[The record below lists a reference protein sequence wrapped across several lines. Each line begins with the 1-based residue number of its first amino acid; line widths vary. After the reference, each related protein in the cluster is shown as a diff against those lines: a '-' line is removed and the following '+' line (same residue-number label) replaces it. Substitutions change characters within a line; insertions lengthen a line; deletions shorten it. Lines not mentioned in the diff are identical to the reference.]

1 MASSSEIFSSVV
13 AGKIQN
19 LASTSSRKREKI
31 SDISGSSSSILDEVI
46 RNNYLDSVP
55 TRIEQGE
62 SSFLNEGTNRV
73 TFQGLDKKGTD
84 ADSGYFSM
92 GDKKAGLRALGIDAP
107 ETSFYNKESKGRKTQ
122 KEHYARLWNVPED
135 RITDDIIFSMGR
147 RTEEAFDIVASK
159 GQQGGDIVADATYDP
174 TSLKWSTDK
183 RTKATVINPFTGTDI
198 YGAMNTPEFNTRWF
212 KDTPEQNEIRA
223 KYEAEHGNDYSRFK
237 MPNEGKVVGTTQ
249 HGKPAFYLNGEIVS
263 EKSTTLQVGGKWV
276 NVPTIWDGKQ
286 YSDDEV
292 AVMLARGDIEPTSVH
307 KSEKEAGI
315 AAKARSQQIDYGQ
328 NEKSEYVDSMGE
340 PITRK
345 AFIRHQTLVNSLEGK
360 DTYWEVFEDSV
371 SSGVDNLQ
379 ATGYGFA
386 ALLADATGNTEFAT
400 KMLEHYLSNIDEAQR
415 NSANLPAIEDID
427 WLGNPDMAL
436 RKLVALL
443 GEAMPSII
451 EIGGVAL
458 AAYFTAGAA
467 VPIYGSLRYG
477 AGKGAQYMGK
487 KYVNKQI
494 GKKALQKIKN
504 RSASVG
510 GYMAANVMETGGIY
524 GDVAVAGHRDARAIT
539 MSLAGGSAAAALE
552 MFYPLKVLKKMG
564 LGNQGT
570 KALYKSFRKNG
581 AGQVFKVIG
590 KEMAAGGLTEGTT
603 EALQFVIEEATQ
615 DLIKNG
621 HLPDMTSSQF
631 LWGMANSFVAGLV
644 PGAAISGSVSTAS
657 QLSKQIDGDRKFT
670 DEQTAQILQEAVE
683 AGEATADMTEQEL
696 IANEKKLG
704 AAITK
709 IEESEGLNLGDLNV
723 DGMNNLEKAFAYIE
737 ALKPTQNEDGTVDAP
752 ISTPETEA
760 IKNELITAIKEFS
773 TNDSRVQAR
782 KEYKT
787 DGIRLD
793 AEVKAINDKFDALE
807 AKFPDRKEKYD
818 AERARLINIKQR
830 KANNRVEPTNVNQRK
845 TARAETKVV
854 RTTIEKSIKK
864 LNAISRKLKDTN
876 LSKKHRKRLEQER
889 NNLGK
894 HITDLQD
901 NTILS
906 KTSSKQIERTLSSF
920 NFQHKS
926 ANLDKDTQLQ
936 SDVQAFDTLDKN
948 ASNAIS
954 ALDNEDSTT
963 KEKLDAM
970 NAFFNDYG
978 KALNARDRTIVAI
991 GEATDK
997 VELKNLKK
1005 GLADMDAKI
1014 AGVEVAYEKTT
1025 TYKPAKPSTATAKA
1039 TDVLYSLLPINDKTL
1054 KELKGLKDQLSDTE
1068 KELLDAHINLAK
1080 TKNTLDKH
1088 TNETKNIHQV
1098 RDDVLL
1104 GTDKQFTGFLSYL
1117 KLFEEGK
1124 DVISDV
1130 NYFIGSLK
1138 DKLKVFRKA
1147 YNIVKNGGKVW
1158 INKETLAIV
1167 TTEPARVK
1175 NDKGVLV
1182 ENLDEYW
1189 WVTNKS
1195 SKLIH
1200 YINAEIKF
1208 GEAVASLIN
1217 TSEQLAPGRAKQV
1230 KEDEALRQSAE
1241 LLAKQQQKTQ
1251 PDTGDLENIEIEET
1265 KPKPVVKKQAE
1276 TVKFQAGTAVI
1287 IRDFTKHTGEEIE
1300 DHDDFDLVFG
1310 TVESINTDT
1319 STATVAVTWDGG
1331 VVDTYD
1337 IPLHALEAETVEKGE
1352 TKPAPEVKA
1361 PTKEPEKKS
1370 TKLEDYINTLGK
1382 QIQKVKDEIES
1393 YRDKNGKL
1401 PKALTYVNQLLA
1413 KLDSLQDKEAVAK
1426 RQSVVV
1432 INNLL
1437 SKFQEGFLKIKD
1449 SAFTSFDI
1457 FVTAHAKRDS
1467 FYTRNPLTSLLDKDG
1482 GSKVVKEMLKKLKVT
1497 DQKFI
1502 DYLGEYFLEYRKA
1515 FTDTLLE
1522 PEHAKNN
1529 PNRDSEDGA
1538 FTQRTLLNY
1547 LYVDTDGVR
1556 TLPDEVIFAMMM
1568 TSLDWMSINQ
1578 FNAEVTDKQAIAL
1591 LLYGDRKH
1599 PVTNAEFRQFGNMG
1613 ILWNNAVTE
1622 MGADI
1627 FNNLNI
1633 KVDSESFNGLKIQ
1646 ELTYDILESIDENG
1660 TVIKDPSIG
1669 KELQIALGQMALV
1682 IASTV
1687 HTKNSKLG
1695 HDGIVK
1701 IHHTKYSH
1709 PEFMHDDK
1717 LKKLVG
1723 STNLTKKQTIAIEK
1737 DQIRRIKTIKFP
1749 LLDGTYKDV
1758 HGLEDVIETF
1768 KSNKKNITLINGTE
1782 SRLAEPLLSP
1792 SKKIQKY
1799 VRNSFIALPAKVQ
1812 KLIEKLQNVEWV
1824 GKQEALGLF
1833 DLIDDDNMDVILDI
1847 QDIETKHDESVE
1859 GYKTSNE
1866 DKRKDVKQVK
1876 DYIKQGLQSFWFK
1889 YVAQK
1894 QHRVRIDSN
1903 GINGQRS
1910 KIHRALFMPK
1920 SADVLIESEL
1930 DRALYQVSIAQA
1942 FGYGIDKNG
1951 LKGSLVEF
1959 DRILEVTHDIVAL
1972 IKAGDVKGPAFN
1984 KALAKL
1990 LKEGDISPS
1999 MHVIEALAS
2008 LAKHHPTKPFK
2019 SAKLGIETDG
2029 ITNGYAIALMQ
2040 FYGVPDELLD
2050 NGTDEEIAEHLAQA
2064 FARVGVMVKPG
2075 ETMEKFIE
2083 RGELD
2088 VYESLA
2094 SFIQKTLASKDA
2106 LTDINAERSKAEG
2119 EITKDNL
2126 KFLPVIHGD
2135 LWDSA
2140 KDSISKFGRNLAK
2153 NPLMISGYGAQ
2164 INKIIQ
2170 NLAADIIPKI
2180 YNDIAE
2186 LQTKYNN
2193 AVSESDKAAVVAE
2206 ATKYEEALSSFIQVG
2221 KDKNIPIVAM
2231 LKKDELKSFTLDKKQ
2246 SYTIQKDFKDIFTP
2260 AITTALDQFITP
2272 LAKARDAIIK
2282 SGDIQYRAFKH
2293 EFYKALKA
2301 QAIVRGFTD
2310 TKEYKDFKT
2319 DLERQRYFLRKL
2331 TLTEQKA
2338 IAESLATTY
2347 MPLVYGKWSSD
2358 DTLIQIIKDIRSEGD
2373 AQRNTINF
2381 KGQQIQRAVKQGK
2394 KFKVVETIER
2404 FSVDSSNFQREYV
2417 TPSVSAYTNTIQNI
2431 DSVILGEALLENPEV
2446 LAIFDAIMSNVTDAL
2461 DNSNEYNE
2469 AFRDVALNFSVLEK
2483 ALERTLAVKK
2493 ELSKEAI
2500 DAVNKDYRENSHEA
2514 TQLLAQLETIK
2525 DPAERAIKQ
2534 QQIDALGFD
2543 TIEMGFHEEVARV
2556 ARMKNIMA
2564 QVFGNEWLENATISQ
2579 MYLPETLQDIA
2590 DGTLKIEDVKA
2601 ETKATKQKTTTTQQD
2616 TSTNDTPTVV
2626 HKKGAFTKLIKRFDE
2641 IKAAIKRDEKASKR
2655 FGWISTWYGP
2665 VDYVYSG
2672 VTHEA
2677 QEMPK
2682 AFANIARQLEKELGH
2697 PEGYFN
2703 SALMNIFPKG
2713 KGIGKHAD
2721 DESIYIRDTGTI
2733 GSVATISLGGTSE
2746 VSIIPNDGTE
2756 AQVYNIESGDLY
2768 TMPDGD
2774 FQVINKHA
2782 VGKATAPRISMTF
2795 RHIPRSQVPKTVNA
2809 KIELEGLRGT
2819 NLTPEII
2826 DGFKNAKDAAIQL
2839 ANSKHQ
2845 TKYIRYIAKAIIPL
2859 IRDDTKISRDFDK
2872 YPSPDGD
2879 NRAYYSSINNIIV
2892 IDSLDNSRILLHEL
2906 IHAAT
2911 DRLLR
2916 NVENPLS
2923 PDSRNLT
2930 NRQKNAIK
2938 QMFKFKLQLEKVFRA
2953 DVKNGTIDSKSAY
2966 FVEYLLTGAMPEQE
2980 LLDITGELATD
2991 QEKLGEFL
2999 TQILTDPWVQNY
3011 LKTKD
3016 FIGDKT
3022 LWNKFTEIV
3031 RNLLG
3036 LESNTLLDEA
3046 LSVSLE
3052 AIESLQETETVI
3064 PEFTPEEAYKLFE
3077 DDEGNDVLT
3086 NAGQTNAINKMKEWW
3101 DSEDKLFVLA
3111 GRGGTGKT
3119 TIVSKALQELGVDK
3133 NRVKFALP
3141 THKAKKVISNATDGY
3156 SEDQFTTLAS
3166 LLGQTKRYD
3175 KRTGSFFFARDD
3187 DKFAS
3192 SIRRLQK
3199 DQTKLIVIDEVSMV
3213 SEQFSDEIVKLSK
3226 KLDIRVIFMGDNVQ
3240 LPPIEDTKGKI
3251 SLSAVFDN
3259 VMGFNQKIDLG
3270 INTDHYVKLT
3280 ERMRQGKD
3288 SPILGITDILANTIE
3303 YIFRNAK
3310 TYDGSPKQVGFV
3322 LPIVPENGRQDGV
3335 HYAEGTIAGGPT
3347 DATIDTFVK
3356 EYTKDPANV
3365 KYIHF
3370 NKESKP
3376 RTISIRSR
3384 IREKLFPEVENA
3396 GDLTVLPFIK
3406 GERIVLGE
3414 SVATVD
3420 GNTAK
3425 LSTDLHN
3432 GDEVTVIQELNE
3444 ARISVEVGG
3453 QYKKTYYGVPVKTL
3467 QVKTDSGVIHHLVF
3481 EDGKLTKR
3489 VIHKQM
3495 SEGQQK
3501 YNMENK
3507 VVAEVTTAEV
3517 SAAYLIN
3524 THKAQGSTYK
3534 TVYIDYEN
3542 IMGNQGSPDWL
3553 TKLSS
3558 LYVATSRP
3566 SERLVLVGTGDL
3578 EFGAEGKDL
3587 PENTKIAEDLEQ
3599 GEVVNKDSDTLGSL
3613 DNAVDAEAKEIY
3625 RTNSLKTT
3633 AQNIFNKLN
3642 NIWTGYYPNSQEKEA
3657 QASHLQRVL
3666 DEIILPTGTALDN
3679 TTVVLKKS
3687 EIKAQGEVS
3696 LGSENVTVHINKY
3709 APNSYSEQTAQEV
3722 YLHELIHILT
3732 SSKLAKDEKFKSEV
3746 TEIRNAVKAELD
3758 KMANPYEIFLHK
3770 DADGKVIYLTDKDA
3784 EIEAAKQQYNYVFGD
3799 TMPDEHYLDEF
3810 LAYALTNKHLVK
3822 QLSSMSANVVPLWD
3836 RESGANVVTKIV
3848 DLLTEVVTRISN
3860 VLNKKSRPAN
3870 LEMEIFNLTKDMV
3883 TVSHERSGTIR
3894 HAIRKQ
3900 QLTKKYDSANEIV
3913 SDFLKD
3919 AAAKGLKV
3927 TSDAYIKGVD
3937 KLTKDG
3943 KIDNFLANV
3952 LYDTKLAALMTSTY
3966 GEFVNKHPELQ
3977 ARLDKAFQY
3986 FKPNLRHNI
3995 AALKADAFGGID
4007 QDFIKLMYKSQKEV
4021 DKARVAYKEL
4031 TEKSL
4036 LTAFLDLESLTDNE
4050 KDSITRVLLKSD
4062 FSVLEASG
4070 AYSMEAAIGLLT
4082 DGKQLAVEI
4091 AKYEDTLDIA
4101 GNKHYAV
4108 QSSELA
4114 KFMMTGKVHNRNQY
4128 KNAHM
4133 IVKTNPN
4140 KRTHQG
4146 NKKAEIQDMD
4156 VYVTL
4161 LALQDASYSPRKD
4174 VANVAAREFALDS
4187 THNGITHIIHHH
4199 IAFKQES
4206 LKTGFNG
4213 NPALMTKGYISTITD
4228 PDIQIEFAP
4237 KDDATQLDMKKKGY
4251 IFVDNFEVITG
4262 LHDSNYG
4269 IYVIK
4274 NNPDIM
4280 RTKGIASVTSKHH
4293 AGTSFKEIIGRN
4305 VEAEGQINAVFRKWR
4320 KKQTQTQNTLDAHH
4334 TMLPIINEEGKIVDY
4349 SIHMHHVMMER
4360 LLKQKLAFNEVMPT
4374 MYSHQQDKVASE
4386 KINKEAMDLLYQHT
4400 QLNYAKAPHKFVNI
4414 LDGKYREEYF
4424 DVLPR
4429 ATRNYILYI
4438 AKRDNKKNKQIFNVE
4453 QKLLDV
4459 VFGYKMPS
4467 ISNTILFSKSFKA
4480 QRYAKVVEKL
4490 IFETVALAKVA
4501 IVIKIPIVPMV
4512 NFTSNFVTSMMY
4524 GVPPGYLI
4532 KKWREGYKELVKYQ
4546 EDAHKLQLLELDRL
4560 GNPKLRNDP
4569 QIDKRIKRLTAKL
4582 NKNKVAKFIDAG
4594 LFNSITE
4601 DINQNDFT
4609 YRHKAA
4615 SKIKGSVIGQK
4626 FDGLF
4631 KGKVLD
4637 VANQAYMGEKTAT
4650 FKTMMHF
4657 TQVSDFIARYA
4668 MYSYDTEVKNMNK
4681 DKAYKQMVETFVN
4694 YDQPLNRYLQ
4704 YGNDSG
4710 LLFFV
4715 KYWIRIQRA
4724 TFNLVKEKP
4733 LNVGL
4738 LWIAN
4743 GMLDLDIETIMESS
4757 VLTGNF
4763 FPTEGGIVK
4772 VLGEV
4777 IIPPGVEIL
4786 SGEGF

>member
-13 AGKIQN
+13 AGKIQS
-19 LASTSSRKREKI
+19 LASTSTRKREKL
-31 SDISGSSSSILDEVI
+31 SDISGNSTTFLEEAI
-46 RNNYLDSVP
+46 RNSYLDNVS
-55 TRIEQGE
+55 TRIEQGN
-62 SSFLNEGTNRV
+62 SNFLEQGTNRV
-73 TFQGLDKKGTD
+73 TFKNLQGKGTD
-84 ADSGYFSM
+84 ADSGYFTL
-92 GDKKAGLRALGIDAP
+92 GDKEAGLRALGIDAP
-107 ETSFYNKESKGRKTQ
+107 ETSFYKAESKGRDSQ
-122 KEHYARLWNVPED
+122 RAHYAKLWNVPED
-135 RITDDIIFSMGR
+135 RITNDVIFAMGKR
-147 RTEEAFDIVASK
+147 SEELFDKVASE
-159 GQQGGDIVADATYDP
+159 GQDINNGIVADATYDP

-183 RTKATVINPFTGTDI
+183 RTKATLTNPFTGVDI
-198 YGAMNTPEFNTRWF
+198 YNAMNTPEFNTRWF
-212 KDTPEQNEIRA
+212 DNTPEQNEIRS
-223 KYEAEHGNDYSRFK
+223 KYEAENGSNYSNFK
-237 MPNEGKVVGTTQ
+237 MPNEGQVVGNTQ
-249 HGKPAFYLNGEIVS
+249 FGRPAFYLNGEIVS
-263 EKSTTLQVGGKWV
+263 EKSTTLEVDGKWV

-307 KSEKEAGI
+307 KSEKEARI
-315 AAKARSQQIDYGQ
+315 AAKARSMTVDYGQ
-328 NEKSEYVDSMGE
+328 LKTGQYVDSMGQ

-345 AFIRHQTLVNSLEGK
+345 AYERKQALVNSLEGK
-360 DTYWEVFEDSV
+360 DTYWEVFEDSF

-400 KMLEHYLSNIDEAQR
+400 KMLEHYLDNIDEAQR
-415 NSANLPAIEDID
+415 NGAHLPPIEEVD
-427 WLGNPDMAL
+427 WSNPDAAL
-436 RKLVALL
+436 RKLVGLL

-458 AAYFTAGAA
+458 AAYFTGGAVA
-467 VPIYGSLRYG
+467 VGYGSLRYA
-477 AGKGAQYMGK
+477 AGKGAEYMGK

-494 GKKALQKIKN
+494 RKKQLQKIKN

-510 GYMAANVMETGGIY
+510 GYLAANVMETGGIY
-524 GDVAVAGHRDARAIT
+524 GDVAVAGHRDAKAIT
-539 MSLAGGSAAAALE
+539 MSLAGGSAAATLE

-570 KALYKSFRKNG
+570 KTLYSSFRKNG

-603 EALQFVIEEATQ
+603 EALQFVIEEAAQ

-621 HLPDMTSSQF
+621 HLPDMASSQF

-644 PGAAISGSVSTAS
+644 PGSVISGTTTTTS

-670 DEQTAQILQEAVE
+670 DEQTAQILQEAIE
-683 AGEATADMTEQEL
+683 AGKNTAGMSEQEIL
-696 IANEKKLG
+696 INEQKLDS
-704 AAITK
+704 ALSQL
-709 IEESEGLNLGDLNV
+709 EQNESLDFSGLDTEGMDNLQ
-723 DGMNNLEKAFAYIE
+723 KAFAYVDSLTTSQNAENANESDVSTVEIE
-737 ALKPTQNEDGTVDAP
+737 SA
-752 ISTPETEA
+752 
-760 IKNELITAIKEFS
+760 KNELIMAIKEFS
-773 TNDSRVQAR
+773 TNDSTVQAR
-782 KEYKT
+782 KEYAT
-787 DGIRLD
+787 DGVRLT
-793 AEVKAINDKFDALE
+793 AEIKAINDKFDALE

-830 KANNRVEPTNVNQRK
+830 KANNRVEPTNVKQRK

-854 RTTIEKSIKK
+854 RTAIEKSIKK
-864 LNAISRKLKDTN
+864 LNAISRKLKDTS

-894 HITDLQD
+894 HINDLQG
-901 NTILS
+901 NTVLS
-906 KTSSKQIERTLSSF
+906 KTSSKQIERTLQSF
-920 NFQHKS
+920 DFQHKS
-926 ANLDKDTQLQ
+926 ANLDKDEQLQ

-948 ASNAIS
+948 AADAIS
-954 ALDNEDSTT
+954 VLDNEDSTT

-970 NAFFNDYG
+970 NAFFVDYG
-978 KALNARDRTIVAI
+978 KALNARDRLIAAI
-991 GEATDK
+991 GIATDK
-997 VELKNLKK
+997 VEIKNLKK
-1005 GLADMDAKI
+1005 GLADIDAKI
-1014 AGVEVAYEKTT
+1014 AGVELAYEKTT
-1025 TYKPAKPSTATAKA
+1025 SYKPAKPSTATAKT
-1039 TDVLYSLLPINDKTL
+1039 TDVLYSLFPINDKTL

-1068 KELLDAHINLAK
+1068 KELLDAHIKLAK

-1117 KLFEEGK
+1117 RLFEEGK

-1138 DKLKVFRKA
+1138 DKLVVFRKA

-1167 TTEPARVK
+1167 TTEPAKVK

-1200 YINAEIKF
+1200 YINAEINF

-1217 TSEQLAPGRAKQV
+1217 TSEQLAPGRAKQI

-1265 KPKPVVKKQAE
+1265 KPKPVVKK
-1276 TVKFQAGTAVI
+1276 
-1287 IRDFTKHTGEEIE
+1287 
-1300 DHDDFDLVFG
+1300 
-1310 TVESINTDT
+1310 
-1319 STATVAVTWDGG
+1319 
-1331 VVDTYD
+1331 
-1337 IPLHALEAETVEKGE
+1337 
-1352 TKPAPEVKA
+1352 TKPVVKKETEEKS
-1361 PTKEPEKKS
+1361 PTKEPEILIFYFPNGVPIEVDTRTMEISDEGTIRVTDPTTGEVFLVDNSELVSKNPRDPKFELFPGYWGGTETDLAKLSDEELESAITRVDEKLNNRFNAGQPEYTMYANLNALKFERQRRNGKTVKILKIGETATKQSEKKA
-1370 TKLEDYINTLGK
+1370 TKLEIYINKLGR
-1382 QIQKVKDEIES
+1382 QIQKIKDEIES
-1393 YRDKNGKL
+1393 LRDKNGKL

-1437 SKFQEGFLKIKD
+1437 SKFQDGFLKIKD

-1457 FVTAHAKRDS
+1457 FVAAHAKRDS
-1467 FYTRNPLTSLLDKDG
+1467 FYTRNPLKSLLDKDG
-1482 GSKVVKEMLKKLKVT
+1482 GSTVVTKMLKDIGVT

-1502 DYLGEYFLEYRKA
+1502 NYLGEYFLEYRKA

-1522 PEHAKNN
+1522 PKHDKNN
-1529 PNRDSEDGA
+1529 PNRDSKDGA

-1547 LYVDTDGVR
+1547 LYVDIDGVR

-1578 FNAEVTDKQAIAL
+1578 FNSEVTDKQAIAL
-1591 LLYGDRKH
+1591 LIYGDRKH

-1613 ILWNNAVTE
+1613 ILWNSATTE
-1622 MGADI
+1622 MGVDI

-1633 KVDSESFNGLKIQ
+1633 KVDAESLNGLKIQ
-1646 ELTYDILESIDENG
+1646 ELTYDILESVDKNG

-1669 KELQIALGQMALV
+1669 KELQVALGQMALV

-1687 HTKNSKLG
+1687 HTKDSKLG

-1701 IHHTKYSH
+1701 IHHTTYSH
-1709 PEFMHDDK
+1709 VEFMQNAE
-1717 LKKLVG
+1717 LKKIVG
-1723 STNLTKKQTIAIEK
+1723 NTNLTKKQKIAIEK
-1737 DQIRRIKTIKFP
+1737 DQARRIKTIKFP

-1758 HGLEDVIETF
+1758 HGLEDVIESF

-1792 SKKIQKY
+1792 SKNIQKY
-1799 VRNSFIALPAKVQ
+1799 VRNSFIALPDKVQ
-1812 KLIEKLQNVEWV
+1812 KLIEKLQNVEWI

-1833 DLIDDDNMDVILDI
+1833 DLVDDTNMDILLDI
-1847 QDIETKHDESVE
+1847 QDIETKHDESVD

-1876 DYIKQGLQSFWFK
+1876 DYIKQGSQSFWFK
-1889 YVAQK
+1889 YIAQK

-1920 SADVLIESEL
+1920 SADVLIKSEL

-1942 FGYGIDKNG
+1942 LGYGIDKNG

-1959 DRILEVTHDIVAL
+1959 DRILEVTNDIVEL

-1990 LKEGDISPS
+1990 LKDGDISSS

-2008 LAKHHPTKPFK
+2008 LAKYHPTKSFK
-2019 SAKLGIETDG
+2019 TAKLGVETDG
-2029 ITNGYAIALMQ
+2029 ITNGYAIALLQ

-2106 LTDINAERSKAEG
+2106 LIDINAERSKKEG

-2126 KFLPVIHGD
+2126 DALTIIHGD

-2231 LKKDELKSFTLDKKQ
+2231 LKKDELKSFTLDKRQ

-2260 AITTALDQFITP
+2260 AITTALDEFIKP

-2293 EFYKALKA
+2293 EYTKALKV
-2301 QAIVRGFTD
+2301 QADKRGVAV
-2310 TKEYKDFKT
+2310 E
-2319 DLERQRYFLRKL
+2319 KL

-2338 IAESLATTY
+2338 IAESLAVEL
-2347 MPLVYGKWSSD
+2347 MPLVYGPWSSD
-2358 DTLIQIIKDIRSEGD
+2358 DTLIQIIKDIRLENSSNRNDVLFKE
-2373 AQRNTINF
+2373 QR
-2381 KGQQIQRAVKQGK
+2381 IQFAVKNGK
-2394 KFKVVETIER
+2394 KFKVVNTTGKKSIIA
-2404 FSVDSSNFQREYV
+2404 SNFQREYV

-2483 ALERTLAVKK
+2483 ALERTLAVKGN
-2493 ELSKEAI
+2493 LSKEAI
-2500 DAVNKDYRENSHEA
+2500 EAVNKDYRENSHEA
-2514 TQLLAQLETIK
+2514 TQLLNKLETTK
-2525 DPAERAIKQ
+2525 DPAERAIIES
-2534 QQIDALGFD
+2534 QIAALGFD
-2543 TIEMGFHEEVARV
+2543 AIEMGFHEEVARV

-2579 MYLPETLQDIA
+2579 MYLPETLKEIA
-2590 DGTLKIEDVKA
+2590 DGKATIESVKV
-2601 ETKATKQKTTTTQQD
+2601 ETKVTQQKTTTALQGTLVP
-2616 TSTNDTPTVV
+2616 S
-2626 HKKGAFTKLIKRFDE
+2626 
-2641 IKAAIKRDEKASKR
+2641 
-2655 FGWISTWYGP
+2655 
-2665 VDYVYSG
+2665 
-2672 VTHEA
+2672 
-2677 QEMPK
+2677 
-2682 AFANIARQLEKELGH
+2682 NIVK
-2697 PEGYFN
+2697 
-2703 SALMNIFPKG
+2703 
-2713 KGIGKHAD
+2713 
-2721 DESIYIRDTGTI
+2721 
-2733 GSVATISLGGTSE
+2733 
-2746 VSIIPNDGTE
+2746 
-2756 AQVYNIESGDLY
+2756 
-2768 TMPDGD
+2768 
-2774 FQVINKHA
+2774 
-2782 VGKATAPRISMTF
+2782 
-2795 RHIPRSQVPKTVNA
+2795 
-2809 KIELEGLRGT
+2809 
-2819 NLTPEII
+2819 
-2826 DGFKNAKDAAIQL
+2826 GFKSAKDAATKL
-2839 ANSKHQ
+2839 ANSKNQ
-2845 TKYIRYIAKAIIPL
+2845 TNYIRYIAKMLIPL
-2859 IRDDTKISRDFDK
+2859 LSEDTKVSSDFDK
-2872 YPSPDGD
+2872 YPNPLSKEKH
-2879 NRAYYSSINNIIV
+2879 RSYYSK
-2892 IDSLDNSRILLHEL
+2892 SLNMVLLNPTDTSTILLHEL

-2911 DRLLR
+2911 QQIF
-2916 NVENPLS
+2916 EGK
-2923 PDSRNLT
+2923 LT
-2930 NRQKNAIK
+2930 GKRKAAIEK
-2938 QMFKFKLQLEKVFRA
+2938 MFETRKLIADIYYA
-2953 DVKNGTIDSKSAY
+2953 DVKAGNVDEDTQHSMQY
-2966 FVEYLLTGAMPEQE
+2966 FMDGKDFVPAEDMDIVDNF
-2980 LLDITGELATD
+2980 LDLPATAQLD
-2991 QEKLGEFL
+2991 EFL
-2999 TQILTDPWVQNY
+2999 TMVLTDQRVQTY
-3011 LKTKD
+3011 LKSKQYK
-3016 FIGDKT
+3016 GNKT
-3022 LWNKFTEIV
+3022 LWNKFVETV

-3036 LESNTLLDEA
+3036 LKDNTLLDEA
-3046 LSVSLE
+3046 LSASLSVIDVLTTE
-3052 AIESLQETETVI
+3052 ADTIEATPITVNTQKII
-3064 PEFTPEEAYKLFE
+3064 PEFTPEESYKLFE
-3077 DDEGNDVLT
+3077 DGEGNDVLT

-3101 DSEDKLFVLA
+3101 KSEDKLFVLA

-3119 TIVSKALQELGVDK
+3119 TIVSRALQELGVAK
-3133 NRVKFALP
+3133 NSVKFALP
-3141 THKAKKVISNATDGY
+3141 THKAKKVIANATDGY
-3156 SEDQFTTLAS
+3156 AEDHFTTLAS

-3187 DKFAS
+3187 DKFAA
-3192 SIRRLQK
+3192 SIRKLQK

-3213 SEQFSDEIVKLSK
+3213 SEKFSDEIVKLSK
-3226 KLDIRVIFMGDNVQ
+3226 ELDIRVIFMGDNVQ

-3270 INTDHYVKLT
+3270 ININNYVKLT

-3310 TYDGSPKQVGFV
+3310 SYDGTSKQTGFV
-3322 LPIVPENGRQDGV
+3322 LPKVPENGKQDGV
-3335 HYAEGTIAGGPT
+3335 HYAEGTVMGGPT
-3347 DATIDTFVK
+3347 DATIDMFVE
-3356 EYTKDPANV
+3356 EYIKDPANV

-3376 RTISIRSR
+3376 RTVSIRSR
-3384 IREKLFPEVENA
+3384 IRQKLFPEVENA
-3396 GDLTVLPFIK
+3396 GDLTAMPFIK

-3414 SVATVD
+3414 SVATVE

-3425 LSTDLHN
+3425 LSSALHN

-3453 QYKKTYYGVPVKTL
+3453 QYKKTYYGVPVKIL
-3467 QVKTDSGVIHHLVF
+3467 QVKTDDNVIHHLVF
-3481 EDGKLTKR
+3481 EDGQLTKR
-3489 VIHKQM
+3489 VVHKQM
-3495 SEGQQK
+3495 SQGQQK

-3507 VVAEVTTAEV
+3507 VIAEVTTAEV

-3524 THKAQGSTYK
+3524 THKSQGSTYK
-3534 TVYIDYEN
+3534 TVYVDYEN

-3587 PENTKIAEDLEQ
+3587 PENIIITKDLEQ
-3599 GEVVNKDSDTLGSL
+3599 GEVANKDSDTLGSL
-3613 DNAVDAEAKEIY
+3613 DNEVDAEAEEIY
-3625 RTNSLKTT
+3625 KTNSLKTT

-3666 DEIILPTGTALDN
+3666 DEIILPTGNALDN

-3696 LGSENVTVHINKY
+3696 LGSETVKVHINKY

-3799 TMPDEHYLDEF
+3799 SMPDEHYLDEF

-3836 RESGANVVTKIV
+3836 KESSANIITKVV

-3883 TVSHERSGTIR
+3883 TVSHERSGTIKY
-3894 HAIRKQ
+3894 AIRKQ
-3900 QLTKKYDSANEIV
+3900 QLTKKYDSANVIV

-3943 KIDNFLANV
+3943 KIDNFLANI
-3952 LYDTKLAALMTSTY
+3952 LYDTKLVALMTSTY
-3966 GEFVNKHPELQ
+3966 GEFINKHPELQ

-4036 LTAFLDLESLTDNE
+4036 LTAFLDLEALTDNE

-4062 FSVLEASG
+4062 FSILEASG
-4070 AYSMEAAIGLLT
+4070 AYSMEAAIRLLT

-4091 AKYEDTLDIA
+4091 AKYEDTLDID
-4101 GNKHYAV
+4101 NNTHYAV

-4146 NKKAEIQDMD
+4146 TKKEEIQDMD

-4161 LALQDASYSPRKD
+4161 LALQDAEYSPRKD

-4187 THNGITHIIHHH
+4187 AHNGITHIIHHH

-4206 LKTGFNG
+4206 LNAGFNG
-4213 NPALMTKGYISTITD
+4213 NPALMTKGYIATITD
-4228 PDIQIEFAP
+4228 SDIQIEFAP
-4237 KDDATQLDMKKKGY
+4237 NDDVTRADMEKKGY

-4262 LHDSNYG
+4262 LHDGNYG

-4305 VEAEGQINAVFRKWR
+4305 PKAEGQINAVFRRWR
-4320 KKQTQTQNTLDAHH
+4320 KKQTQSQNTLDAHH

-4349 SIHMHHVMMER
+4349 SIHMQHVMLER

-4414 LDGKYREEYF
+4414 LDGKYKEEYF

-4438 AKRDNKKNKQIFNVE
+4438 AKRDSKKNKQIFNVE

-4512 NFTSNFVTSMMY
+4512 NFTSNFITSMMY

-4532 KKWREGYKELVKYQ
+4532 KKWREGYKELVRYQ

-4569 QIDKRIKRLTAKL
+4569 QIDKKIKRLTAKL

-4601 DINQNDFT
+4601 DINKNDFT
-4609 YRHKAA
+4609 YRHKTAR
-4615 SKIKGSVIGQK
+4615 KIKDSVIGQK
-4626 FDGLF
+4626 LDGLF

-4637 VANQAYMGEKTAT
+4637 VANQAYMGEQTAT

-4668 MYSYDTEVKNMNK
+4668 MYSHDTEVKGISK
-4681 DKAYKQMVETFVN
+4681 DKAYTQMVETFVN

-4743 GMLDLDIETIMESS
+4743 GMLNLDIETIMESS

-4763 FPTEGGIVK
+4763 FPTEGGIAK